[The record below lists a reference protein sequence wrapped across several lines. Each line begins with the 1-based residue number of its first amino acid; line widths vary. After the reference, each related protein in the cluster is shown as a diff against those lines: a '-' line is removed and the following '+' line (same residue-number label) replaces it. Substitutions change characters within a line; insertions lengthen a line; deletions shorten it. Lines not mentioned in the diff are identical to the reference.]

1 MSGSRTEELLRLE
14 IQELRQTLRH
24 LSEKV
29 DRQEDR
35 ITELSYR
42 LEGELQ
48 RGKAEELVPALEEVP
63 GSGASICSYSEVSS
77 VQVQPPF
84 ASSAAGPVRPEV
96 EGYSWAFREQVA
108 RQIGEFLRRAV
119 AGDHR
124 QTSGRDRLR
133 GLQSRLYI
141 VVRDHSGKTTTQ
153 PVRVTAKFSRV
164 RELCYKAGGWGD
176 SVFVGIPTPEEGRLA
191 VETAGYGW
199 PAVFE

>member
-14 IQELRQTLRH
+14 IQELKQSLRH

-29 DRQEDR
+29 ERQEDR

-42 LEGELQ
+42 LEAELQ
-48 RGKAEELVPALEEVP
+48 RSKTEEAEPVIEEVP

-77 VQVQPPF
+77 VRVQPPF
-84 ASSAAGPVRPEV
+84 ASSSLGPLRPEV

-124 QTSGRDRLR
+124 QTSGRDQLR

-141 VVRDHSGKTTTQ
+141 IVRDHSGRTTTA
-153 PVRVTAKFSRV
+153 PVRVTTKFSRV
-164 RELCYKAGGWGD
+164 KELCYKAGGWGD
-176 SVFVGIPTPEEGRLA
+176 SVFVGVPTADEGRLA
-191 VETAGYGW
+191 AETAGYSW
-199 PAVFE
+199 PASFD